1 MTSPVKTGTPRLG
14 LWIITACV
22 LFFLFTPVLIA
33 LPLSFNPDPFFSY
46 PIRGISLRWYENF
59 LFMETWTRAL
69 RNSVIVGLGTV
80 VVSVPIGILAAIGLS
95 RAGGKFRAFGTA
107 VILAPMIVPVV
118 ITALGTYFFFSKIG
132 LTNSLLGLIIGHSV
146 LAIPFVVLIMS
157 ATLSGYDHSLT
168 RASASLGARPF
179 RTFLKVTAPV
189 LMPGIASSAIFAFV
203 TSFDEVVMVVFLA
216 GVDQHTLTREMWK
229 GIREDIN
236 PTILAVA
243 MFMVLVSVG
252 GLSLLEA
259 LRRKLERDRN
269 SPM

>member
-1 MTSPVKTGTPRLG
+1 MTTSAQTPKLSLG
-14 LWIITACV
+14 LWIFTAGV

-59 LFMETWTRAL
+59 LFTDMWRSAL
-69 RNSVIVGLGTV
+69 KNSAIVGFGTV
-80 VVSVPIGILAAIGLS
+80 GVSVPVGILAAIGLS
-95 RAGGKFRAFGTA
+95 RLGPKVRALGTA
-107 VILAPMIVPVV
+107 FILAPMIVPVV
-118 ITALGTYFFFSKIG
+118 ITALGMYFFFSKVG
-132 LTNSLLGLIIGHSV
+132 LTNSLFGLILGHSV
-146 LAIPFVVLIMS
+146 LATPFVVLIMS
-157 ATLSGYDHSLT
+157 ATLAGYDHSLT
-168 RASASLGARPF
+168 RASASLGARPL
-179 RTFLKVTAPV
+179 RTFLQVTAPI

-216 GVDQHTLTREMWK
+216 GVDQSTLTREMWK

-252 GLSLLEA
+252 GLSLLEI
-259 LRRKLERDRN
+259 LRRKLERDRR
-269 SPM
+269 SAA